1 MIISSK
7 LPCCCVLKRLIRFR
21 KPLIVI
27 LMVILSLFQAVLVFG
42 AIDFIQ
48 KGMHKAWGLK
58 QLLNHWDLNEA
69 NIMAFGD
76 GDNGI
81 ELLRMASHS
90 YAMENASPAL
100 LQVADQVAPHHKDQG
115 VLTILEDYLGL
126 Y

>member
-1 MIISSK
+1 
-7 LPCCCVLKRLIRFR
+7 
-21 KPLIVI
+21 
-27 LMVILSLFQAVLVFG
+27 
-42 AIDFIQ
+42 
-48 KGMHKAWGLK
+48 MHKAWGLK

-69 NIMAFGD
+69 NVMAFGD
-76 GDNGI
+76 GDNDI

-100 LQVADQVAPHHKDQG
+100 FQVADQVAPHHKDQG